1 MLQPYKVPL
10 SKALLSN
17 AKKIRPFEAKR
28 GYFKGAL
35 NNCKNRKNICHT
47 LAKKHQLYMYLTY
60 SKKIIEKRTE
70 PTGVDVT

>member
-1 MLQPYKVPL
+1 MLRKFD
-10 SKALLSN
+10 LLVHTP
-17 AKKIRPFEAKR
+17 RFEAKR